1 MRTTNLLLVS
11 ALAFAGLGACT
22 TYAGEQA
29 EASAG
34 ETEIMLK
41 GNLVYRERIALPP
54 GSTAIVS
61 LEDVSLADAPS
72 PTIASQT
79 IELDGRQIPIPFML
93 DVDAD
98 ELSSRGR
105 YSLRATIHGPDGNL
119 AWTTDT
125 ARLFDPAAGDRD
137 FGDVQ
142 LVRVAGSGS
151 SVSPDRTAFVCG
163 TTRVAADYSQEGA
176 VIELDGREYALSRV
190 PSGSGTKYER
200 GAPGSNDYALFWE
213 RGDSAQLRI
222 GARDYPECSRSM
234 AGAGVLEPG
243 REWVVEDIDGRE
255 IIDGSRITIRFSD
268 EGRISGIATC
278 NNYTGTYRIENSRL
292 IVDDELAV
300 TRKMCAPALMQQERL
315 FLSALT
321 GSSMLS
327 RDADR
332 ALKITSENGAALRAR

>member
-137 FGDVQ
+137 FGDVR

-176 VIELDGREYALSRV
+176 VIELDGREYALARA
-190 PSGSGTKYER
+190 E
-200 GAPGSNDYALFWE
+200 
-213 RGDSAQLRI
+213 RI
-222 GARDYPECSRSM
+222 GHE
-234 AGAGVLEPG
+234 V
-243 REWVVEDIDGRE
+243 
-255 IIDGSRITIRFSD
+255 
-268 EGRISGIATC
+268 
-278 NNYTGTYRIENSRL
+278 
-292 IVDDELAV
+292 
-300 TRKMCAPALMQQERL
+300 
-315 FLSALT
+315 
-321 GSSMLS
+321 
-327 RDADR
+327 
-332 ALKITSENGAALRAR
+332 

>member
-1 MRTTNLLLVS
+1 
-11 ALAFAGLGACT
+11 
-22 TYAGEQA
+22 
-29 EASAG
+29 
-34 ETEIMLK
+34 
-41 GNLVYRERIALPP
+41 
-54 GSTAIVS
+54 
-61 LEDVSLADAPS
+61 
-72 PTIASQT
+72 
-79 IELDGRQIPIPFML
+79 
-93 DVDAD
+93 
-98 ELSSRGR
+98 
-105 YSLRATIHGPDGNL
+105 
-119 AWTTDT
+119 
-125 ARLFDPAAGDRD
+125 
-137 FGDVQ
+137 
-142 LVRVAGSGS
+142 
-151 SVSPDRTAFVCG
+151 
-163 TTRVAADYSQEGA
+163 
-176 VIELDGREYALSRV
+176 
-190 PSGSGTKYER
+190 
-200 GAPGSNDYALFWE
+200 
-213 RGDSAQLRI
+213 
-222 GARDYPECSRSM
+222 M